1 MIVIVGFIV
10 VIGAVLGGFVLSGGH
25 VGALIQPFELLTIGG
40 AALGG
45 LIVMSSKK
53 ILVDLVKGILGTLK
67 GSKFNKQ
74 TYRDLFKLMYT
85 LLRLARRDGLL
96 ALESHVSKPHD
107 SKIFHEYPRIA
118 NNHHVTDFICGAFG
132 PVLDGT
138 VRPEQLPE
146 MLEAEINVIHEEHHA
161 AQHALQATADALPG
175 FGIVAAV
182 LGIVITM
189 ESINGPVEE
198 IGHHVGTA
206 LVGTFL
212 GILMSYGFFG
222 PLAARL
228 GLIGAEE
235 LVFFRAIA
243 SIVSGFAGD
252 ASPKVAIERAC
263 RGLGSDVRPSR
274 EELDQLFKEAEGAG

>member
-1 MIVIVGFIV
+1 MLVIVGFIV
-10 VIGAVLGGFVLSGGH
+10 VIGAVLGGFILSGGH

-45 LIVMSSKK
+45 LIVMSTKK
-53 ILVDLVKGILGTLK
+53 IIIDLIKGIIACLK
-67 GSKFNKQ
+67 GSPFNKAM
-74 TYRDLFKLMYT
+74 YRDLFKLMYA

-96 ALESHVSKPHD
+96 ALETHVSKPHD
-107 SKIFHEYPRIA
+107 SKIFHDFPRISK
-118 NNHHVTDFICGAFG
+118 NHHVTDFICGAFG

-146 MLEAEINVIHEEHHA
+146 MLEAEIKVMEQEHHLPL
-161 AQHALQATADALPG
+161 HALQKTADALPG

-222 PLAARL
+222 PLAGTMEL
-228 GLIGAEE
+228 MGAQEM
-235 LVFFRAIA
+235 VFFRAIA

-274 EELDQLFKEAEGAG
+274 EELDKIFKEVEGG

>member
-1 MIVIVGFIV
+1 MIAIIGFIV
-10 VIGAVLGGFVLSGGH
+10 VTAAVLGGFVLSGGH
-25 VGALIQPFELLTIGG
+25 VGALLQPYELLTIGG

-45 LIVMSSKK
+45 LIVMSTKK
-53 ILVDLVKGILGTLK
+53 ILVDLVKGCLACLK
-67 GSKFNKQ
+67 GSPFGKQ
-74 TYRDLFKLMYT
+74 AYRDLFKLMYT

-96 ALESHVSKPHD
+96 ALESHVGKPHE
-107 SKIFHEYPRIA
+107 SKIFLEFPRISK
-118 NNHHVTDFICGAFG
+118 NHHVTDFICGAFG

-146 MLEAEINVIHEEHHA
+146 MLEAEIKVIESEHHA
-161 AQHALQATADALPG
+161 PLHALQKTADALPG

-189 ESINGPVEE
+189 ESISGPVEE

-222 PLAARL
+222 PLASRMELL
-228 GLIGAEE
+228 GHEE

-243 SIVSGFAGD
+243 NIVSGFAGD

-263 RGLGSDVRPSR
+263 RGIGSDVRPNR
-274 EELDQLFKEAEGAG
+274 EELDKIFKEVEGA